1 MYLEGLQ
8 AMVCAPTAESI
19 LESPAGDVA
28 PMFAH
33 ASCGLSELSDQPW
46 RDESLSPSFLGETA
60 EGDDPFDDF
69 DEDDFDD
76 DFDDDFEEDW
86 EDDLTEDDEFPD
98 TFGGADPEEEIVETD
113 DEDEDSPFADDPD
126 FDDA

>member
-1 MYLEGLQ
+1 
-8 AMVCAPTAESI
+8 MVCALSAESM
-19 LESPAGDVA
+19 LESPAGEVA
-28 PMFAH
+28 PVFASQGSDWTELGDRPF
-33 ASCGLSELSDQPW
+33 AAEELAPTFLS
-46 RDESLSPSFLGETA
+46 ETA

-98 TFGGADPEEEIVETD
+98 TFGGADPEEEIVESD

>member
-1 MYLEGLQ
+1 
-8 AMVCAPTAESI
+8 MVCAISAESI

-28 PMFAH
+28 PMFAR
-33 ASCGLSELSDQPW
+33 AAGMLGDAAVESFNEYELFEERLAPG
-46 RDESLSPSFLGETA
+46 FAGETA

-69 DEDDFDD
+69 EEDDFDD

-98 TFGGADPEEEIVETD
+98 TFGGAEPEEKIDEE
-113 DEDEDSPFADDPD
+113 EDEDSPFADDPD

>member
-1 MYLEGLQ
+1 
-8 AMVCAPTAESI
+8 MVCAISAESI

-28 PMFAH
+28 PMFAR
-33 ASCGLSELSDQPW
+33 AAGILGDGPVESFEERELLEERLAPGFD
-46 RDESLSPSFLGETA
+46 GETA

-69 DEDDFDD
+69 EEDDFDD

-98 TFGGADPEEEIVETD
+98 TFGGAEPDEDIIEKD
-113 DEDEDSPFADDPD
+113 DEEDEDSPFADDPD